1 MTLPNRPYDVV
12 ASPDDTSIEVAPEL
26 LSSDELTAIVGTDY
40 QHVDYDR
47 HPLSVRRF
55 DHYIEGPIGDGRFH
69 ISG

>member
-47 HPLSVRRF
+47 HPL
-55 DHYIEGPIGDGRFH
+55 
-69 ISG
+69 